1 MKTYIKPSRY
11 LTAKKRE
18 QLYLAL
24 EVFTEELFDGSRLPK
39 VDVIVS
45 VRGTGLEDHVDGYC
59 HVEEQYDNGKPKEI
73 YVEIRGNRGLDFA
86 VKCLA
91 HEFVHVWQMCTG
103 RLQRM
108 TTLAAARTD
117 YKNQPWEVEA
127 FELEDP
133 LYELYLKNS

>member
-1 MKTYIKPSRY
+1 
-11 LTAKKRE
+11 
-18 QLYLAL
+18 
-24 EVFTEELFDGSRLPK
+24 
-39 VDVIVS
+39 
-45 VRGTGLEDHVDGYC
+45 
-59 HVEEQYDNGKPKEI
+59 
-73 YVEIRGNRGLDFA
+73 
-86 VKCLA
+86 
-91 HEFVHVWQMCTG
+91 MCTG